1 MVRWLALLVL
11 CAGCITQ
18 TQATRELELEHEIAL
33 DLQRIEQ
40 MQRQELE
47 LRHGGRVDPARCCA
61 CSRVP
66 RRAVSTGKVSVHRHP
81 VKKAVL
87 QDQLP
92 VQAPWAPG
100 TGR

>member
-1 MVRWLALLVL
+1 MALLVL
-11 CAGCITQ
+11 SAGCITQ

-40 MQRQELE
+40 MQRQEQLM
-47 LRHGGRVDPARCCA
+47 LGHPHGRVDPARRCA

-66 RRAVSTGKVSVHRHP
+66 RRPVPTGKVSVHRRP

-92 VQAPWAPG
+92 KPAAG
-100 TGR
+100 AAGAAR